1 MSERKIYI
9 NQKEASIGTSY
20 AENIT
25 AEQIGGTIHNYAPEQ
40 KQNLTEA
47 AAEIQK
53 LLDQLTQTYSTET
66 DSQKDVVA
74 DEAIKQI
81 NNNPSLKERIVN
93 VIKAMG
99 VEALKEAI
107 DHPVANVLL
116 AGVQEWKEPK

>member
-9 NQKEASIGTSY
+9 NQKDASIGTGY
-20 AENIT
+20 AENVT

-40 KQNLTEA
+40 NLTEA
-47 AAEIQK
+47 AEEIQQ
-53 LLDQLTQTYSTET
+53 LLEQLTQTYPTVT
-66 DSQKDVVA
+66 FSQKAVVA

-81 NNNPSLKERIVN
+81 NNNPSLKERIIN

-107 DHPVANVLL
+107 DHPLANVLV
-116 AGVQEWKEPK
+116 AGVQEWKPK

>member
-9 NQKEASIGTSY
+9 NQSQASMGVGYS
-20 AENIT
+20 ENTT

-40 KQNLTEA
+40 KQSLDEA
-47 AAEIQK
+47 AAEIHQ
-53 LLDQLTQTYSTET
+53 LLEQLAQTYPTET
-66 DSQKDVVA
+66 LSQQEVV
-74 DEAIKQI
+74 EQEVKRQI
-81 NNNPSLKERIVN
+81 NNNPTLKERIVN

-107 DHPVANVLL
+107 DHPLANVLV

>member
-9 NQKEASIGTSY
+9 NQKEASIGTGY

-47 AAEIQK
+47 AAEIQQ
-53 LLDQLTQTYSTET
+53 LLEQLVQTYPTET
-66 DSQKDVVA
+66 LSQPEVVA
-74 DEAIKQI
+74 DEAKRQI
-81 NNNPSLKERIVN
+81 NNNPTLKERIVN

-107 DHPVANVLL
+107 DHPVANILL
-116 AGVQEWKEPK
+116 AGAEEWKAK

>member
-9 NQKEASIGTSY
+9 NQKEASIGTGY

-25 AEQIGGTIHNYAPEQ
+25 AEQIGGTIHNYAPAQ
-40 KQNLTEA
+40 KQNLAEA
-47 AAEIQK
+47 AEEIQQ
-53 LLDQLTQTYSTET
+53 LLEQLAQTYPTET
-66 DSQKDVVA
+66 SDQQAVVA

-81 NNNPSLKERIVN
+81 NNNPTLKERIIN

-107 DHPVANVLL
+107 DHPLANVLV
-116 AGVQEWKEPK
+116 AGVQEWKKP

>member
-9 NQKEASIGTSY
+9 NQSQASMGVGYS
-20 AENIT
+20 ENTT

-40 KQNLTEA
+40 SLTEA
-47 AAEIQK
+47 AAEIHQ
-53 LLDQLTQTYSTET
+53 LLDQLSETYPTET

-81 NNNPSLKERIVN
+81 NNKPNLKKRIVN

-107 DHPVANVLL
+107 DHPVANVLV
-116 AGVQEWKEPK
+116 AGAQEWKEPK

>member
-9 NQKEASIGTSY
+9 NQKVKLQLVLAI

-40 KQNLTEA
+40 KQNLAEA

-53 LLDQLTQTYSTET
+53 LLEQLTQTYPTET
-66 DSQKDVVA
+66 SVQQEVVVQ
-74 DEAIKQI
+74 EVKKQI

-107 DHPVANVLL
+107 DHPLANVLV
-116 AGVQEWKEPK
+116 AGVQEWKPK

>member
-9 NQKEASIGTSY
+9 NQKDASMGVGYS
-20 AENIT
+20 ENIT

-40 KQNLTEA
+40 NLAEA
-47 AAEIQK
+47 AAEIHQ

-66 DSQKDVVA
+66 DSQEDVVA

-99 VEALKEAI
+99 VEVLKEAI